1 MKMSSLLSLLCLLVA
16 VTLITGCKKK
26 EEVAEVEAAKALG
39 EAAKALGAMSGK
51 GAEGSAEAAKGAGD
65 VGKALA
71 EASKAMAGAGAKPQG
86 DVVNWRKLAPLLPD
100 KLGDFAS
107 DGELKGSTNTVGTM
121 KISEVKRRYK
131 SGDKKLR
138 VEIADAWLVPML
150 RTGFAMAQMVNQD
163 GTEGVKKGVKVNGQ
177 PAVLEWRKARK
188 RGKLTIMVGGRF
200 FMKLSL
206 RPSED
211 PDDVV
216 KLAKGLDL
224 SALAKLKA
232 D

>member
-1 MKMSSLLSLLCLLVA
+1 MKSLLSLLCVLVA
-16 VTLITGCKKK
+16 VMLITGCKKK

-39 EAAKALGAMSGK
+39 EAAKALGAMSGQ
-51 GAEGSAEAAKGAGD
+51 GAEGSAEAAKGVGD

-71 EASKAMAGAGAKPQG
+71 EATKALAGAGAKPQG
-86 DVVNWRKLAPLLPD
+86 NVVNWRKLAPLLPD
-100 KLGDFAS
+100 KLGDYAA
-107 DGELKGSTNTVGTM
+107 DGEVKGSTNTMGSM

-131 SGDKKLR
+131 AGDKKLR
-138 VEIADAWLVPML
+138 VEISDAWLVPML
-150 RTGFAMAQMVNQD
+150 RTGFAMAQAVNQD
-163 GTEGVKKGVKVNGQ
+163 SSEGIQKGVKINGQ
-177 PAVLEWRKARK
+177 PAILKWRKARK
-188 RGKLTIMVGGRF
+188 RGRLTIMVGGRF
-200 FMKLSL
+200 MMKLSL

-211 PDDVV
+211 PDEVV

>member
-1 MKMSSLLSLLCLLVA
+1 MKSMLSLLCVLVA
-16 VTLITGCKKK
+16 VPLIIGCKK
-26 EEVAEVEAAKALG
+26 EEKVAEVEAAKALG

-51 GAEGSAEAAKGAGD
+51 GAEGSAEAAKGAVD

-71 EASKAMAGAGAKPQG
+71 EASKALTGAGAKPKG
-86 DVVNWRKLAPLLPD
+86 NVVNWRKLAPLLPD
-100 KLGDFAS
+100 KLGDFAT
-107 DGELKGSTNTVGTM
+107 DGELKGSTNTVGAM

-131 SGDKKLR
+131 AGDKKLR

-163 GTEGVKKGVKVNGQ
+163 STEGVKKGVKVNGQ
-177 PAVLEWRKARK
+177 PGIVEWRKARQ

-200 FMKLSL
+200 LMKLSL
-206 RPSED
+206 RPTDS
-211 PDDVV
+211 PDEVV

-224 SALAKLKA
+224 ATLAKLKA
-232 D
+232 E